1 MLFCKK
7 CQVEYEEDK
16 RFYPNCGS
24 FLIRKE
30 ETLSDFE
37 DTEKPTEEKP
47 KEKFIC
53 PGCKI
58 IYEKTK
64 TCIRCGAE
72 VVLLTSFQEK
82 GPPEADQ
89 EPEAEKESPQV
100 LTTREWLESPPQHL
114 T

>member
-16 RFYPNCGS
+16 RFCPNCGS

-37 DTEKPTEEKP
+37 DTEKPAEEKP
-47 KEKFIC
+47 KEKFI
-53 PGCKI
+53 
-58 IYEKTK
+58 YEKSK

-82 GPPEADQ
+82 GAPEADQ